1 MLNDNELGLLC
12 DTFKKSHV
20 NTAIVERKELKVKI
34 NGIINII
41 FPDSDSEIA
50 EKSTQ
55 SIKELLPKTV
65 YKLTNSFG
73 LSYVYFKLT
82 ERSDDKILLIGPYL
96 NERPDAGKILEYAER
111 NALTPKHL
119 RYLEEYYS
127 TLSVIPKESFLFV
140 MLTSFCERL
149 WNLPAFAIVD
159 VNNEYDIPVSPIGN
173 TPKEENFD
181 EILADMK
188 AMEKRYE
195 YENELIESVAL
206 GQIHK
211 ENLFTSSF
219 GDMLFEK
226 RVPDLL
232 RNAKNYCVIMN
243 TLLRK
248 AAESGGVHPVY
259 IDRVSSDFAYKIE
272 SMSQLGQTPPLMR
285 KMYTSYCNL
294 VQNHT
299 MKGYSELVKNTV
311 LLIDSDI
318 SAQLSPC
325 NIAKTQNVSLGYL
338 STLFKK
344 ETGKTLTE
352 YIKHKRIAHAKHL
365 LCNTQLQIQTVALHC
380 GIVDLQYFSK
390 LFKRETGKTPKQYRE
405 EHSGKTTLR

>member
-20 NTAIVERKELKVKI
+20 ATAIVEKEGLKAKI
-34 NGIINII
+34 NGMINSVFPSSATENRENNTQDII
-41 FPDSDSEIA
+41 
-50 EKSTQ
+50 
-55 SIKELLPKTV
+55 ELLPKTV
-65 YKLTNSFG
+65 YKMTNSFG
-73 LSYVYFKLT
+73 LSYVYFKIS
-82 ERSDDKILLIGPYL
+82 ERNDDKILLIGPYL
-96 NERPDAGKILEYAER
+96 NERPNGEKILEYAEK
-111 NALTPKHL
+111 NALQPKYH

-127 TLSVIPKESFLFV
+127 SLPAIPKESFLFV

-159 VNNEYDIPVSPIGN
+159 VNNEYDTPISPIGS

-195 YENELIESVAL
+195 YENELIEAVSL
-206 GQIHK
+206 GQVHK

-219 GDMLFEK
+219 SDMLFEK
-226 RVPDLL
+226 RAPDLL

-248 AAESGGVHPVY
+248 AAESGGVHPLY

-272 SMSQLGQTPPLMR
+272 NMSQLGQTAPLMR
-285 KMYTSYCNL
+285 KMYTSYCSL
-294 VQNHT
+294 VQKHT
-299 MKGYSELVKNTV
+299 MRGFSELIKNTV

-318 SAQLSPC
+318 SAQLSPGD
-325 NIAKTQNVSLGYL
+325 IAKAQNVSLGYL
-338 STLFKK
+338 STLFRK

-352 YIKHKRIAHAKHL
+352 YIKAKRIAHAKHL

-380 GIVDLQYFSK
+380 GVVDLQYFSK
-390 LFKRETGKTPKQYRE
+390 LFKKETGKTPKQYRE
-405 EHSGKTTLR
+405 EYSGR